1 MRTSWVERADAA
13 VLQPRLG
20 DCGVEGRVGMDAS
33 SEGLTGEMTT
43 RSDSGELVWRWAT
56 NKPNSQSA
64 LASCGILVIL
74 WKREKA
80 RDFGCTA
87 PVPQLLF

>member
-1 MRTSWVERADAA
+1 MRASWVERADVA
-13 VLQPRLG
+13 VLQPRFG
-20 DCGVEGRVGMDAS
+20 AHGVEGRMGVDAS
-33 SEGLTGEMTT
+33 SEGLTGEMTMK
-43 RSDSGELVWRWAT
+43 SDPGELVWRWAT
-56 NKPNSQSA
+56 NKLNSQSA

-74 WKREKA
+74 WEWEET